1 MASKATYGMIL
12 SAAIC
17 AASMVAVAG
26 NTCVWNGS
34 TGDGRLETPGN
45 WNIAPVSGNGDTLE
59 IDIGDTPTTI
69 RNDIE
74 DFSVACIKMVGT
86 NNKLLTLTGERIR
99 IAPPDGSADTT
110 VCWSNHCSVVVDVP
124 LRIYG
129 NCLFQ
134 LNGTSNIFNKAIHVA
149 NGDDS
154 AVSWR
159 IKGRRGSEGGGY
171 LGTAVNIFRGDIC
184 GPHTTLYLQIGV
196 NGAQSEV
203 DFYGKV
209 ELAALCHSE
218 SYLGSRAKFHSAN
231 NEIAKV
237 TYVGYPIWA
246 MVDNVFTTNTVI
258 DMTSCRYAGNGSGF
272 IFLGGTSQ
280 IANRLSMDTASYWY
294 TYFYDTITSNDAL
307 LCLGSRS
314 AYNATY
320 TSAAS
325 SAATLT
331 LKGTANAITRLRLT
345 DVLSVTWD
353 PVGNFTQDFHDRKH
367 STSGTLTVKGGTM
380 RTSGTTVFENV
391 PKVRVEGG
399 AFDVSSTNATSATAP
414 VFPNLDRLDINS
426 EGRFIVTNSA
436 VTALTAG
443 LASAFIANGGKFVLA
458 NDVTLD
464 FAFVQHNGAFL
475 AADTYTAANCGW
487 IEGAGSVIVRSAT
500 PSTQERYFTGTT
512 DSRWNDASNW
522 STGTLPAND
531 VATYITSASGATVP
545 SGDDVIYNLDSFPGA
560 ANDTTPTFAVEYGG
574 RVVVSGGSL
583 VITNITGR
591 ARVGG
596 DDLSATS
603 RIDVT
608 SGFLGMY
615 ASRSDSFAIGKGGLL
630 SMSGGTAWY
639 QYNNSNGW
647 RFRMSGGALDLSGD
661 AEFNINVQGYAGK
674 AFGTGTVDARG
685 NALVRFPSN
694 AGYVYITPDAPYQ
707 TLTLNFSGN
716 SKFESG
722 LLAEY
727 FGGSYTGAATVVNAS
742 GNAKLGFGSARFG
755 YGGMPGASCELNISE
770 YAIVSNKNG
779 LIIGTDG
786 TAEAPSL
793 GRVKITGGI
802 LRSDGAN
809 GGSFTVGYDLSTVMA
824 GIYNRATL
832 EISGGAVTNGMSANA
847 SQIVV
852 GRGNSYG
859 EILQSGGIIAQ
870 RPTATTAGTSYIGKD
885 GGIGLY
891 RFTGGTADFSKH
903 NLHVGSNGG
912 KGTLE
917 IGAGTGMFTAK
928 NLNLVD
934 EGATLKFKLGAGGSL
949 ATLGVTGAFTIG
961 SGAKLE
967 VDISDYSGKQS
978 RFKLMTASSVTGAF
992 ADSDITVIMPPKSHL
1007 VTRLEWRGTDLVFI
1021 IQHGFVMS
1029 VR

>member
-1 MASKATYGMIL
+1 MTSKAPYGIIL

-17 AASMVAVAG
+17 VSGMVAVAG
-26 NTCVWNGS
+26 NTCVWNGN
-34 TGDGRLETPGN
+34 TGDGRLETAGN
-45 WNIAPVSGNGDTLE
+45 WNGNVAPVSGNGDTLE

-69 RNDIE
+69 RNDTE

-129 NCLFQ
+129 SCVFQ

-149 NGDDS
+149 NGNDS
-154 AVSWR
+154 AVTWR
-159 IKGRRGSEGGGY
+159 IKGRPGNAPSGGSY
-171 LGTAVNIFRGDIC
+171 RGTADHIFRGDIY
-184 GPHTTLYLQIGV
+184 GSRTTLYLLGTK
-196 NGAQSEV
+196 NWPSEV

-209 ELAALCHSE
+209 ELAALNHSL
-218 SYLGSRAKFHSAN
+218 SYLYTRAKFHSAD
-231 NEIAKV
+231 NEIANI

-246 MVDNVFTTNTVI
+246 MVDNAFSTNTVVNMSN
-258 DMTSCRYAGNGSGF
+258 DANASSGSGIIF
-272 IFLGGTSQ
+272 IGGTSHV
-280 IANRLSMDTASYWY
+280 ANRLDGNSNSSYADDHQ
-294 TYFYDTITSNDAL
+294 F
-307 LCLGSRS
+307 LGSRS

-325 SAATLT
+325 SAASLT

-345 DVLSVTWD
+345 DALSVTWD
-353 PVGNFTQDFHDRKH
+353 PVENFTQDFRDRTHD
-367 STSGTLTVKGGTM
+367 TSGTLTVKGGTM

-391 PKVRVEGG
+391 PRVRVGGG
-399 AFDVSSTNATSATAP
+399 AFDVSSTTAT
-414 VFPNLDRLDINS
+414 VFPNLDRLDIVS
-426 EGRFIVTNSA
+426 GGRFIVTNSA
-436 VTALTAG
+436 VTAFTAG
-443 LASAFIANGGKFVLA
+443 RASAFIANGGKFVLA

-475 AADTYTAANCGW
+475 AADKYTAANCGW
-487 IEGAGSVIVRSAT
+487 IEGAGSVIVLSAT
-500 PSTQERYFTGTT
+500 PSTQERYFTGAT

-522 STGTLPAND
+522 STGTLPTND

-545 SGDDVIYNLDSFPGA
+545 FGDDVIYNLASFPNA
-560 ANDTTPTFAVEYGG
+560 NNDTTPTFAVEYGSK
-574 RVVVSGGSL
+574 VTVSGGSL
-583 VITNITGR
+583 IITNITGK

-639 QYNNSNGW
+639 QYDGLNGW

-661 AEFNINVQGYAGK
+661 AEFNINVQGYSGRV
-674 AFGTGTVDARG
+674 FGTGTVDVRG
-685 NALVRFPSN
+685 DASVRFTN
-694 AGYVYITPDAPYQ
+694 DGYARITPDAPYQ
-707 TLTLNFSGN
+707 TLTLNFSGD
-716 SKFESG
+716 SQLESCI
-722 LLAEY
+722 ANEY
-727 FGGSYTGAATVVNAS
+727 FGGSYTGATTVVNAS
-742 GNAKLGFGSARFG
+742 GNAKLWFGSAKFG

-770 YAIVSNKNG
+770 HAIVSNKNAFT
-779 LIIGTDG
+779 IGTGG

-809 GGSFTVGYDLSTVMA
+809 NGGFTVGYDSATIMT

-832 EISGGAVTNGMSANA
+832 EISGGAVSNA
-847 SQIVV
+847 VEYNRTFIV
-852 GRGNSYG
+852 GQGNSYG
-859 EILQSGGIIAQ
+859 EVLQRGGIIAQ
-870 RPTATTAGTSYIGKD
+870 GYGASRIGYN
-885 GGIGLY
+885 GGMGLY
-891 RFTGGTADFSKH
+891 RFTGGTADFSKC
-903 NLHVGSNGG
+903 NFYVGADSG

-917 IGAGTGMFTAK
+917 IGAGTGTFTAK
-928 NLNLVD
+928 SMNLAD
-934 EGATLKFKLGAGGSL
+934 DGATLKFKLGADGSL
-949 ATLGVTGAFTIG
+949 ATLGVTGALTIG

-967 VDISDYSGKQS
+967 VDASECTDGANVT
-978 RFKLMTASSVTGAF
+978 LMTFGSRAGEFASG
-992 ADSDITVIMPPKSHL
+992 DIEVLSASERMICNVQQL
-1007 VTRLEWRGTDLVFI
+1007 DREIR
-1021 IQHGFVMS
+1021 FVMKKPS
-1029 VR
+1029 GLMLIFK

>member
-17 AASMVAVAG
+17 AASMVAGAG

-34 TGDGRLETPGN
+34 AGDGRLETPGN

-69 RNDIE
+69 RNDTE

-99 IAPPDGSADTT
+99 IAPPDGSTDTT

-129 NCLFQ
+129 NCMFQ

-154 AVSWR
+154 AVAWR
-159 IKGRRGSEGGGY
+159 IKGRRGSAKDSY

-184 GPHTTLYLQIGV
+184 GPRTALYLQMGI
-196 NGAQSEV
+196 NGAQSWV

-209 ELAALCHSE
+209 EVDALYHSE

-246 MVDNVFTTNTVI
+246 MVDNVLTTNTVI

-345 DVLSVTWD
+345 DVLSATWD

-391 PKVRVEGG
+391 PRVRVGGG
-399 AFDVSSTNATSATAP
+399 AFDVSSTTAT
-414 VFPNLDRLDINS
+414 VFPNLDRLDIVS
-426 EGRFIVTNSA
+426 GGRFIVTNSA

-443 LASAFIANGGKFVLA
+443 RASAFIANGGKFVLA

-464 FAFVQHNGAFL
+464 FDFIRHDGAVL

-500 PSTQERYFTGTT
+500 PTTQERYFTGAT

-531 VATYITSASGATVP
+531 IATYITSASGATVP
-545 SGDDVIYNLDSFPGA
+545 SGDDIIYNLASFPGA

-574 RVVVSGGSL
+574 KVAVTGGSL
-583 VITNITGR
+583 IITNITGK

-661 AEFNINVQGYAGK
+661 AEFNINVQGYSGM
-674 AFGTGTVDARG
+674 AFGTGTVGVRG
-685 NALVRFPSN
+685 NAIVRFPSN
-694 AGYVYITPDAPYQ
+694 AGYVNITPDAPYQ
-707 TLTLNFSGN
+707 TLTLYFSGD

-722 LLAEY
+722 LAVEK
-727 FGGSYTGAATVVNAS
+727 FGGSYTGATTVVNAS
-742 GNAKLGFGSARFG
+742 GNAKLWFGGAKFG
-755 YGGMPGASCELNISE
+755 YGGKPGASCELNISE

-779 LIIGTDG
+779 LVIGTGG

-809 GGSFTVGYDLSTVMA
+809 GASFIVGDDSATVMT

-832 EISGGAVTNGMSANA
+832 EISSGAVSNA
-847 SQIVV
+847 VNAYSRTFTV
-852 GRGNSYG
+852 GQGNSYG
-859 EILQSGGIIAQ
+859 EVLQRGGIIAQ
-870 RPTATTAGTSYIGKD
+870 GYGDSRIGYN
-885 GGIGLY
+885 GGMGLY
-891 RFTGGTADFSKH
+891 RFTGGTADFSKCA
-903 NLHVGSNGG
+903 LYIGSNGG
-912 KGTLE
+912 KGVLE
-917 IGAGTGMFTAK
+917 IGAGTGTFTAK
-928 NLNLVD
+928 SMNLAD
-934 EGATLKFKLGAGGSL
+934 DGATLKFKLGADGSL
-949 ATLGVTGAFTIG
+949 ATLGVSSAFTIG

-967 VDISDYSGKQS
+967 VDASAYTGRQS
-978 RFKLMTASSVTGAF
+978 RFKLMTASSHTGTFAESDVSVT
-992 ADSDITVIMPPKSHL
+992 MPPGSHL
-1007 VTRLEWRGTDLVFI
+1007 ATRLGWRGNDLMFI
-1021 IQHGFVMS
+1021 IQRGFITS
-1029 VR
+1029 FR

>member
-1 MASKATYGMIL
+1 MTSKAPYGMIL

-17 AASMVAVAG
+17 VAGMVAVAG

-34 TGDGRLETPGN
+34 AGDGRLETAGN
-45 WNIAPVSGNGDTLE
+45 WNGNVAPVSGNGDTLE

-69 RNDIE
+69 RNDTE

-99 IAPPDGSADTT
+99 IAPPDGSKDTT
-110 VCWSNHCSVVVDVP
+110 VCWSNHCSVVVDLP

-129 NCLFQ
+129 DCLFQ

-159 IKGRRGSEGGGY
+159 IRGRRGSEGGGY
-171 LGTAVNIFRGDIC
+171 LGTAVNIFRGDIY
-184 GPHTTLYLQIGV
+184 GPRTTLHFQVGV
-196 NGAQSEV
+196 NGAPSEA

-209 ELAALCHSE
+209 DVADFYCSD
-218 SYLGSRAKFHSAN
+218 GFRPNQAKFYATG

-237 TYVGYPIWA
+237 TFLGNPIWGLA
-246 MVDNVFTTNTVI
+246 DNIFTTNTVI
-258 DMTSCRYAGNGSGF
+258 EMTIKPGDSGMYDYGGC
-272 IFLGGTSQ
+272 INFLGGTSQ
-280 IANRLSMDTASYWY
+280 IANRLDGN
-294 TYFYDTITSNDAL
+294 SNTTFDDNKQ
-307 LCLGSRS
+307 CLGSRS
-314 AYNATY
+314 AYN
-320 TSAAS
+320 SAAS

-345 DVLSVTWD
+345 DALSVTWD
-353 PVGNFTQDFHDRKH
+353 PVGNFTQDFRNRTH

-391 PKVRVEGG
+391 PTVRVGGG
-399 AFDVSSTNATSATAP
+399 AFDVSSTTAT
-414 VFPNLDRLDINS
+414 VFPNLDRLDINA

-443 LASAFIANGGKFVLA
+443 RASAFIANGGKFVLA

-500 PSTQERYFTGTT
+500 PPASERYFTGAT

-522 STGTLPAND
+522 STGTLPTND
-531 VATYITSASGATVP
+531 VATYVTSASGATVP
-545 SGDDVIYNLDSFPGA
+545 SGDNVVYNLASL
-560 ANDTTPTFAVEYGG
+560 ANDDTTPTFAVEYGG
-574 RVVVSGGSL
+574 KVTVSGGSL
-583 VITNITGR
+583 IITNITGK
-591 ARVGG
+591 ARVGDG
-596 DDLSATS
+596 DWSATS

-639 QYNNSNGW
+639 QYNGFNSW

-661 AEFNINVQGYAGK
+661 AEFNINVQGYTGK
-674 AFGTGTVDARG
+674 AFGSGTVDVRE
-685 NALVRFPSN
+685 NAHVRFTN
-694 AGYVYITPDAPYQ
+694 VGRAYITPDAPNQ
-707 TLTLNFSGN
+707 TLTLNFSGD
-716 SKFESG
+716 SQFESG
-722 LLAEY
+722 LDIEF
-727 FGGSYTGAATVVNAS
+727 FGGSYAGATTVVNAS
-742 GNAKLGFGSARFG
+742 GNAMLRLGSGRFG
-755 YGGMPGASCELNISE
+755 YGGATGTSCELNISE
-770 YAIVSNKNG
+770 HAIVTNRYG
-779 LIIGTDG
+779 FFIGTGG
-786 TAEAPSL
+786 TAAAPSS

-802 LRSDGAN
+802 LRSDGYN
-809 GGSFTVGYDLSTVMA
+809 GDEFYVGSDSATVMT

-832 EISGGAVTNGMSANA
+832 EISGGAVSNNVDSYMSNF
-847 SQIVV
+847 IV

-870 RPTATTAGTSYIGKD
+870 GYAASLVGYN
-885 GGIGLY
+885 GGMGLY
-891 RFTGGTADFSKH
+891 RFTGGTADFSKC
-903 NLHVGSNGG
+903 NLNIGSNGG

-917 IGAGTGMFTAK
+917 IGAGTGTFTAK
-928 NLNLVD
+928 SMNLAD
-934 EGATLKFKLGAGGSL
+934 EGATLKFKLGADGSL
-949 ATLGVTGAFTIG
+949 ATLGVTEAFTIG

-967 VDISDYSGKQS
+967 VDASECTDGANVT
-978 RFKLMTASSVTGAF
+978 LMTFGSRAGEFASG
-992 ADSDITVIMPPKSHL
+992 DIEVLSASERMICNVQQL
-1007 VTRLEWRGTDLVFI
+1007 DREIR
-1021 IQHGFVMS
+1021 FVMKKLGFMVI